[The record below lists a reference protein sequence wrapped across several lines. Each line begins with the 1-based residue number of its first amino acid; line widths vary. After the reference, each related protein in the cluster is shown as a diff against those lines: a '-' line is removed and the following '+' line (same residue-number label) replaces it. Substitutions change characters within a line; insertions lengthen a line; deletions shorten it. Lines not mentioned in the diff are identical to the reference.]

1 MNVDDIVEAIRALEC
16 DLPKD
21 VENKLLLVKENE
33 EGLNRMVMEA
43 ILENV
48 KYARENKI
56 PICQDTG
63 IIEFFVTCEEKF
75 SEIKKMII
83 EGLRRATEEVP
94 LRKNTVN
101 PFTRENQGENLGRF
115 HPILHFES
123 GENESKIDILAKGA
137 GSENVSCLYMLDPTY
152 GIDGIKKLVIQTVK
166 NAGRRPCPPIV
177 VGVGVGGTMERAI
190 YFAKRALLRKLDSKN
205 PDSNLRELE
214 EELLKEI
221 NKLGIGPMG
230 FGGKTTALGV
240 LIEWG
245 HCHTASLPVAI
256 SIQCWALRR
265 RTIILR

>member
-1 MNVDDIVEAIRALEC
+1 MNVEDIVEAIRALEC

-21 VENKLLLVKENE
+21 VENKLLLAKEKE
-33 EGLNRMVMEA
+33 EGLSRMIMEA

-63 IIEFFVTCEEKF
+63 IIEFFVSCEEKF
-75 SEIKKMII
+75 SEIRKMII
-83 EGLRRATEEVP
+83 EGIKRATEEVP

-115 HPILHFES
+115 HPILHFENS
-123 GENESKIDILAKGA
+123 NEAKIDILAKGA
-137 GSENVSCLYMLDPTY
+137 GSENVSCLSMLDPTC
-152 GIDGIKKLVIQTVK
+152 GIEGIKKLVIQTVK

-177 VGVGVGGTMERAI
+177 VGVGVGGTMEKAI
-190 YFAKRALLRKLDSKN
+190 YFAKRALLRELNSKN
-205 PDSNLRELE
+205 PDLNLRELE

-245 HCHTASLPVAI
+245 HCHTASLPVAVN
-256 SIQCWALRR
+256 IQCWALRR